1 MQGTP
6 AGLPWGMPGMG
17 EEMEGAVQQ
26 AAQPGRQL
34 KVIGSKASGS
44 ARPQGPQLQG
54 LLEAPGQFA
63 SGQT

>member
-1 MQGTP
+1 
-6 AGLPWGMPGMG
+6 MG

-26 AAQPGRQL
+26 AAQPGRQV
-34 KVIGSKASGS
+34 KVISFWASGS
-44 ARPQGPQLQG
+44 AWPQGPQLQG